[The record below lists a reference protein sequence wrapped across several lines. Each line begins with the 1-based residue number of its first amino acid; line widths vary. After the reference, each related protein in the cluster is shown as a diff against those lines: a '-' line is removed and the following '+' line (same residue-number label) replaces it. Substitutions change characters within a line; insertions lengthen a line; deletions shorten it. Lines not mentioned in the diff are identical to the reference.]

1 MNVWYNKDIKDK
13 KEGIKMAIWRRR
25 NRIQPDE
32 TCDTMAKSSQ
42 TGPKITHL
50 SDKSVSKQT
59 KKVKE
64 MNKKALAYIHSVK

>member
-1 MNVWYNKDIKDK
+1 M
-13 KEGIKMAIWRRR
+13 MAIRRRR
-25 NRIQPDE
+25 NRIQSSEP
-32 TCDTMAKSSQ
+32 CDTMTNSSH

-59 KKVKE
+59 KKVNE